1 MSQEFH
7 SLEARAQLL
16 DSETQIML
24 KVCTGCHGMQMD
36 GDQPGEQMREHQNGF
51 PERMMYGV
59 SSDK

>member
-16 DSETQIML
+16 DRETQIML

-36 GDQPGEQMREHQNGF
+36 GD
-51 PERMMYGV
+51 
-59 SSDK
+59 